1 MEKTTLDDKAML
13 NDLLITC
20 KQRMS
25 AYSTLI
31 AETTCPNLRTMLQDL
46 FRWKPQRINMPSLIL
61 CISRDG
67 TLLSRQSKRISH
79 RQKKRQNS
87 LKQVCKAKKRP
98 STAAFLFVVVF
109 HQDIQRHRAA
119 FFHHLSA
126 A

>member
-46 FRWKPQRINMPSLIL
+46 FVEAAEDQYAIFDFMHKQGWYPVKQAKQEDI
-61 CISRDG
+61 
-67 TLLSRQSKRISH
+67 TQAKEKAE
-79 RQKKRQNS
+79 Q
-87 LKQVCKAKKRP
+87 LKTRNTRP
-98 STAAFLFVVVF
+98 YPAAFLFVVIF

>member
-1 MEKTTLDDKAML
+1 ML

-46 FRWKPQRINMPSLIL
+46 FVEAAEDQYAIFDFM
-61 CISRDG
+61 
-67 TLLSRQSKRISH
+67 H
-79 RQKKRQNS
+79 
-87 LKQVCKAKKRP
+87 KQGWYPVKLKKRP

>member
-46 FRWKPQRINMPSLIL
+46 FVEAAEDQYAIFDFMHKQGWYPVKQAKQEDITQAQVMAEQLKTSL
-61 CISRDG
+61 
-67 TLLSRQSKRISH
+67 QS
-79 RQKKRQNS
+79 
-87 LKQVCKAKKRP
+87 
-98 STAAFLFVVVF
+98 
-109 HQDIQRHRAA
+109 
-119 FFHHLSA
+119 
-126 A
+126 

>member
-46 FRWKPQRINMPSLIL
+46 FVEMPQRINMPSLIL

-67 TLLSRQSKRISH
+67 T
-79 RQKKRQNS
+79 
-87 LKQVCKAKKRP
+87 C
-98 STAAFLFVVVF
+98 
-109 HQDIQRHRAA
+109 
-119 FFHHLSA
+119 
-126 A
+126 

>member
-46 FRWKPQRINMPSLIL
+46 FVEAAEDQYAIFYFM
-61 CISRDG
+61 
-67 TLLSRQSKRISH
+67 H
-79 RQKKRQNS
+79 
-87 LKQVCKAKKRP
+87 KQGWYPVKQAKKE
-98 STAAFLFVVVF
+98 
-109 HQDIQRHRAA
+109 DITQAKEKA
-119 FFHHLSA
+119 EQLKTSLQS
-126 A
+126 